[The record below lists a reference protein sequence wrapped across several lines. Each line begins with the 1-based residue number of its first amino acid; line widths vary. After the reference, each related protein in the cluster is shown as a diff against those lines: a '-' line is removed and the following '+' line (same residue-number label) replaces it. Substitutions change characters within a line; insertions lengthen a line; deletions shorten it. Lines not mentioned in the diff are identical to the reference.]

1 MAFMPLSLFWSHN
14 GLQNPPPQ
22 WQNGATTQGTR
33 AMDLDDAP
41 KKPANMVIGENLD
54 AISVAELEQRIQ
66 ALESEIVRLKAE
78 IAKKQ
83 ASRNAADAFFRN

>member
-1 MAFMPLSLFWSHN
+1 
-14 GLQNPPPQ
+14 
-22 WQNGATTQGTR
+22 
-33 AMDLDDAP
+33 MDLDDAP

-54 AISVAELEQRIQ
+54 AVSVAELEQRIQ

-83 ASRNAADAFFRN
+83 ASRNAADAFFKN

>member
-1 MAFMPLSLFWSHN
+1 
-14 GLQNPPPQ
+14 LQNPPLQ
-22 WQNGATTQGTR
+22 WQNGTTAQGTR

>member
-1 MAFMPLSLFWSHN
+1 
-14 GLQNPPPQ
+14 
-22 WQNGATTQGTR
+22 
-33 AMDLDDAP
+33 MDLEDAP

-66 ALESEIVRLKAE
+66 ALESEIIRLRAE

>member
-1 MAFMPLSLFWSHN
+1 
-14 GLQNPPPQ
+14 
-22 WQNGATTQGTR
+22 
-33 AMDLDDAP
+33 MDLDDAP
-41 KKPANMVIGENLD
+41 KKPANMVIGENVD

-66 ALESEIVRLKAE
+66 ALDSEIIRLRAE

>member
-1 MAFMPLSLFWSHN
+1 
-14 GLQNPPPQ
+14 
-22 WQNGATTQGTR
+22 
-33 AMDLDDAP
+33 MDLEDAP

-54 AISVAELEQRIQ
+54 AISVAELEHRIQ
-66 ALESEIVRLKAE
+66 ALESEIIRLRAE

>member
-1 MAFMPLSLFWSHN
+1 
-14 GLQNPPPQ
+14 
-22 WQNGATTQGTR
+22 
-33 AMDLDDAP
+33 MDLDDAP

-83 ASRNAADAFFRN
+83 ASRSAADAFFQKLG

>member
-1 MAFMPLSLFWSHN
+1 MAKCGHST
-14 GLQNPPPQ
+14 
-22 WQNGATTQGTR
+22 GAR

-54 AISVAELEQRIQ
+54 AISVAELEHRIQ
-66 ALESEIVRLKAE
+66 ALDSEIIRLRAE

>member
-1 MAFMPLSLFWSHN
+1 
-14 GLQNPPPQ
+14 
-22 WQNGATTQGTR
+22 
-33 AMDLDDAP
+33 MDLDDAP

-66 ALESEIVRLKAE
+66 ALKSEIVRLKAE

-83 ASRNAADAFFRN
+83 ASRSAADAFFQKLG